1 MNEERCGL
9 LQDDE
14 LKVDDDN
21 PMTTVPSPSG
31 TDRRFWLPSRTWL
44 LSLLLVIC
52 MTDFAGF
59 IYVYRLFQTHYADPV
74 VPDHLPFAN
83 PYINLDGLYHS
94 GRINSSKIEPFIN
107 KPRISAQVFSDRP
120 DELSP
125 KGRGIVLDRYGTLST
140 NERRLWVD
148 ATTHTILQFRTIDFG
163 MEKCSLAIRIPYSD
177 GELEGGA
184 RFSLGEG
191 SKLDIYALDEPKS
204 INVQR
209 LSWASRPPRRERVA
223 TVEPKS
229 GEEIT
234 VSWFACPWSSL
245 NTFEIACADGQ
256 TVDCMVD
263 VWTSQNKTWGAF
275 MYQHQTV

>member
-1 MNEERCGL
+1 MVRYRQMRDVCGSI
-9 LQDDE
+9 Q
-14 LKVDDDN
+14 
-21 PMTTVPSPSG
+21 
-31 TDRRFWLPSRTWL
+31 
-44 LSLLLVIC
+44 
-52 MTDFAGF
+52 
-59 IYVYRLFQTHYADPV
+59 
-74 VPDHLPFAN
+74 
-83 PYINLDGLYHS
+83 
-94 GRINSSKIEPFIN
+94 
-107 KPRISAQVFSDRP
+107 PRIPYCS
-120 DELSP
+120 
-125 KGRGIVLDRYGTLST
+125 
-140 NERRLWVD
+140 
-148 ATTHTILQFRTIDFG
+148 FG
-163 MEKCSLAIRIPYSD
+163 PLISEWRSSLAIRIPYSD

-184 RFSLGEG
+184 RFSLSEG

-223 TVEPKS
+223 TVESKS

-245 NTFEIACADGQ
+245 HTFEIACADGQ